1 MLWMPNMEIQDLLFA
16 LLGFGLALVPSF
28 FLYYVPNPFF
38 FSLLGLELS
47 SEPFFYVNSVV
58 NPFFM

>member
-38 FSLLGLELS
+38 FSLLGLELRAYTLNHS
-47 SEPFFYVNSVV
+47 PS
-58 NPFFM
+58 PFFM